1 MPRDFQEKLRLMKTP
16 IIKTTVSNS
25 TLTRHTRTGIQ
36 RGLLFIAAV
45 IACSTA
51 TAQPVVDP
59 HQVGSKYSPLGQIN
73 KSNVGKLE
81 KAWEY
86 HTGDF
91 PKNVSKKMLVAFEDH
106 PSMIEGN
113 LVVCSVK
120 RRIIA
125 LDPAT
130 GKERWS
136 YDPKDPLDSENIG
149 MRKCRGVSHW
159 VDSQA
164 PEDAACKSRIFMGTA
179 NYRLVSIDARTG
191 KPCEGFGD
199 KGVVKMPPSKPV
211 LWTGEVIATSNPAIV
226 NDTVVVGSSVADNQR
241 VGAPSG
247 RVMAY
252 NARTGAFLWEFDP
265 VPRKADDPAMKSW
278 KNGTD
283 AFGQGNVWS
292 SMSTDNALDL
302 VYLPT
307 TSPSSDFYG
316 GDRIGDNNYTTS
328 IVALKGSTGEVAWHF
343 QVVHHNV
350 FDYDVPTEPVL
361 IDYPVNG
368 GPPNGTLVPAL
379 LQNTKMGLIFILDR
393 ATGEPLVPV
402 EERPVPQT
410 GKVDGEVLSPTQPF
424 PVGMPVVGNHNF
436 TPDEAWGFTFIDR
449 WLCRREIKK
458 LNYGPIYT
466 PPSLQG
472 TVLSPSAGG
481 GPNWGGSA
489 YDPNSHVMVVPNNRV
504 PMVLSLIPR
513 EKIKPEEIDGDSVEG
528 LKMTFDVQGSKYIPQ
543 IRPLLSPLGAPCTNP
558 PWAALTAI
566 DIVNKK
572 KLWEVPLGK
581 IDKLSP
587 MPMPESFNSEL
598 GTPGAGGPLL
608 TAGGL
613 VFIGYTLDDRIRA
626 FDVSTGKI
634 LWMADLPAAGVG
646 VPMTYVANGEQYIVI
661 PAGGHTMYGSTTGDS
676 VVAFKLKK

>member
-1 MPRDFQEKLRLMKTP
+1 MHTKKTTLRLNLP
-16 IIKTTVSNS
+16 
-25 TLTRHTRTGIQ
+25 Q
-36 RGLLFIAAV
+36 LLRRSLLIAA
-45 IACSTA
+45 AAMTQNA
-51 TAQPVVDP
+51 FAADTVDP
-59 HQVGSKYSPLGQIN
+59 HQIGSKYSPLKQIN
-73 KSNVGKLE
+73 RDNVSQLE

-91 PKNVSKKMLVAFEDH
+91 PKNPGKKMLIAFEDH
-106 PSMIEGN
+106 PSLIDGN

-136 YDPKDPLDSENIG
+136 YDPKDPLDAENIG

-164 PEDAACKSRIFMGTA
+164 PEGAACKSRLFMGTA
-179 NYRLVSIDARTG
+179 NYRLVSIDAKTG
-191 KPCEGFGD
+191 KPCEGFGEH
-199 KGVVKMPPSKPV
+199 GVVKMPASKP
-211 LWTGEVIATSNPAIV
+211 LLFTGELIATSNPAIV

-241 VGAPSG
+241 VAAPSG

-252 NARTGAFLWEFDP
+252 NARTGAFMWEFDP

-278 KNGTD
+278 KTGTD
-283 AFGQGNVWS
+283 RFGQGNIWS
-292 SMSTDNALDL
+292 SMSVDNALDL

-316 GDRIGDNNYTTS
+316 GERVGDNHYTTS
-328 IVALKGSTGEVAWHF
+328 VVALKGSTGEVVWHY

-350 FDYDVPTEPVL
+350 FDYDIPTEPVL
-361 IDYPVNG
+361 IDYPHNG
-368 GPPNGTLVPAL
+368 KMVPAL
-379 LQNTKMGLIFILDR
+379 IQNTKMGLIFILDR
-393 ATGEPLVPV
+393 TTGEPLVPV

-424 PVGMPVVGNHNF
+424 PVGMPVVATHKF
-436 TPDEAWGFTFIDR
+436 TPDDAWGFTPIDK
-449 WLCRREIKK
+449 WLCKREIEKT
-458 LNYGPIYT
+458 NFGSIYT
-466 PPSLQG
+466 PPSIKG
-472 TVLSPSAGG
+472 SVFTPAASG

-489 YDPNSHVMVVPNNRV
+489 YDPNSHVMFVPSARV
-504 PMVLSLIPR
+504 PMVVTLIPR
-513 EKIKPEEIDGDSVEG
+513 DTVNAAELNSQAVEG
-528 LKMTFDVQGSKYIPQ
+528 LKMTFDVKDSKYIPQ
-543 IRPLLSPLGAPCTNP
+543 IRPLLSPLGAPCSSP
-558 PWAALTAI
+558 PWATLSAV

-572 KLWEVPLGK
+572 LLWEVPLGK
-581 IDKLSP
+581 IDKMSPLP
-587 MPMPESFNSEL
+587 MPSFINTDL

-613 VFIGYTLDDRIRA
+613 VFIGYTLDDRFRA
-626 FDVSTGKI
+626 FDASTGKV
-634 LWMADLPAAGVG
+634 LWTADLPAAGVG
-646 VPMTYVANGEQYIVI
+646 VPMTYEVNGEQYVVI

-676 VVAFKLKK
+676 VVAYKLKR